1 MYNFVSF
8 CLFHVQRHGKFIL
21 EYVFQVYKTLE
32 SGYVL
37 PGHGYTEVCL
47 YYHLEHKSEDFKRMY
62 QHQIA
67 NTASKSST
75 HALLVNSLVYKKV
88 AEVFKSLHFTV
99 RENAGETFERSSL
112 AFQEKLKEVDQAL
125 HQVLAKPHK
134 SGIRFDHT
142 MQWNLCHFFTSM
154 EEGHEKYDCYSS
166 KLDGLCKGFDATMLI
181 MGCDTIVLNG

>member
-1 MYNFVSF
+1 MEN
-8 CLFHVQRHGKFIL
+8 LFWNMFFR
-21 EYVFQVYKTLE
+21 VYKTLE

-47 YYHLEHKSEDFKRMY
+47 YYLLEHKSKDFKRMY

-75 HALLVNSLVYKKV
+75 HSLLVNSLVYKKV

-112 AFQEKLKEVDQAL
+112 AFQEETTR
-125 HQVLAKPHK
+125 
-134 SGIRFDHT
+134 G
-142 MQWNLCHFFTSM
+142 
-154 EEGHEKYDCYSS
+154 
-166 KLDGLCKGFDATMLI
+166 
-181 MGCDTIVLNG
+181 